1 MSKQEDRSGLEER
14 ASSPHG
20 DVKGSATA
28 GRAKSS
34 ARTTGG
40 AGARRTGG
48 KSLTHGRARPD
59 LKQGSAAERAIRAD
73 FLRRM
78 RTLSRDLARTAPSG
92 VLADAL
98 SRPSARGAITHV
110 LREVEPSSEEMEVAR
125 LRERAMERGLAM
137 RERLREDAG
146 GFLDTARVA
155 GLLGVRRQ
163 SVDKRRK
170 EGGLLALETPQG
182 FVFPACQ
189 FTLTDVIPGLKDVLA
204 AMTGGSFWETLAGLV
219 TPSPA
224 LGGRSILQ
232 ALERCRGDGERRK
245 IVEIAEAYT
254 SG

>member
-1 MSKQEDRSGLEER
+1 MGDPKDRSEPEER
-14 ASSPHG
+14 DASGH
-20 DVKGSATA
+20 VATNGLA
-28 GRAKSS
+28 TTGRGISGV
-34 ARTTGG
+34 RTTGG
-40 AGARRTGG
+40 AGARRAG
-48 KSLTHGRARPD
+48 GRARPD

-78 RTLSRDLARTAPSG
+78 RTLSRDLARNAPSG

-110 LREVEPSSEEMEVAR
+110 LREVEPSSEEMEAAR
-125 LRERAMERGLAM
+125 LRERAMERGLAL
-137 RERLREDAG
+137 RERLREDSG
-146 GFLDTARVA
+146 GFLDTAQVA

-189 FTLTDVIPGLKDVLA
+189 FTLTDVIPGLKDVLG
-204 AMTGGSFWETLAGLV
+204 AMQAGSFWETLAGLV

-224 LGGRSILQ
+224 LGGHSIIQ
-232 ALERCRGDGERRK
+232 ALERCRGDEERRG
-245 IVEIAEAYT
+245 IIEIAEAYT

>member
-1 MSKQEDRSGLEER
+1 
-14 ASSPHG
+14 
-20 DVKGSATA
+20 VW
-28 GRAKSS
+28 
-34 ARTTGG
+34 
-40 AGARRTGG
+40 
-48 KSLTHGRARPD
+48 
-59 LKQGSAAERAIRAD
+59 KQGSAAERAIRAD

-78 RTLSRDLARTAPSG
+78 RALSRDLARNAPSG

-146 GFLDTARVA
+146 GFLDTAQVA

-204 AMTGGSFWETLAGLV
+204 AMNGGSFWETLAGLL
-219 TPSPA
+219 TPAPA

-232 ALERCRGDGERRK
+232 ALERCRGAEERRR
-245 IVEIAEAYT
+245 ISEIAEAYT